1 MQIAATLLR
10 SATHRRA
17 RPWPVPWSRLRKVK
31 RCCSFWAGFALATL
45 RGSPSAAPAVPV
57 GFVAASDTDG
67 AWVGTWRPHR
77 PRSFIS
83 AQFTTPAPK
92 YSIPGTTGYLAHSP
106 TKVRAPAYTFPMA
119 KRPVASSC
127 SPGPC
132 YYVPP
137 AITRHG
143 KYVVPAQ
150 HMAGL
155 PKTKSEVAP
164 GPGDYSIEKANK
176 HVYMR
181 PPAQPMAF
189 RHEAAAA
196 STVPGKGMW
205 GAQTP
210 APACPPGGL
219 CWAAACAMGLGTSL
233 PGRTQLV
240 PANMPHATEDGG
252 AGRRGRTPFLPSRC
266 YPGAAP
272 CAAGLTDALPF
283 PLPGVGTYM
292 LPRLVGHN
300 TACVPASPCYSMKG
314 KSKHYSY
321 LEGMPKVSCALSS
334 GCKGSSCT
342 SMVRVGSART
352 NTHLG
357 HPASS
362 TPLLQTPGPAAF
374 PKVDLDTY
382 KNRAPRYTMGSRT
395 RLGGDKTVKPGP
407 ADYCPGKVTLTKPQA
422 PAPTFGLRHS
432 RYTTPLI
439 LPL

>member
-1 MQIAATLLR
+1 MVQAEE
-10 SATHRRA
+10 
-17 RPWPVPWSRLRKVK
+17 
-31 RCCSFWAGFALATL
+31 
-45 RGSPSAAPAVPV
+45 
-57 GFVAASDTDG
+57 

-106 TKVRAPAYTFPMA
+106 TKVRAPAYTFPTA

-127 SPGPC
+127 SPGPR

-164 GPGDYSIEKANK
+164 GPGEYRFS
-176 HVYMR
+176 
-181 PPAQPMAF
+181 
-189 RHEAAAA
+189 
-196 STVPGKGMW
+196 STG
-205 GAQTP
+205 
-210 APACPPGGL
+210 
-219 CWAAACAMGLGTSL
+219 S
-233 PGRTQLV
+233 GRT
-240 PANMPHATEDGG
+240 NT
-252 AGRRGRTPFLPSRC
+252 
-266 YPGAAP
+266 
-272 CAAGLTDALPF
+272 
-283 PLPGVGTYM
+283 PGVGTYM

-321 LEGMPKVSCALSS
+321 LEDVPK
-334 GCKGSSCT
+334 
-342 SMVRVGSART
+342 
-352 NTHLG
+352 
-357 HPASS
+357 
-362 TPLLQTPGPAAF
+362 TPGPAAF
-374 PKVDLDTY
+374 SKVDLDTY

>member
-1 MQIAATLLR
+1 MSQ
-10 SATHRRA
+10 
-17 RPWPVPWSRLRKVK
+17 LRKVK

-106 TKVRAPAYTFPMA
+106 TKVRAPAYTFPTA

-127 SPGPC
+127 SPGPR

-143 KYVVPAQ
+143 KYVGPAQ

-164 GPGDYSIEKANK
+164 GPGEYRFSSTGSGRTSTPGRCPVRARVQTHRLVPLSSSQDSREKANGAE
-176 HVYMR
+176 HLLL
-181 PPAQPMAF
+181 PWPLWLEESPASVLSS
-189 RHEAAAA
+189 A
-196 STVPGKGMW
+196 S
-205 GAQTP
+205 
-210 APACPPGGL
+210 
-219 CWAAACAMGLGTSL
+219 
-233 PGRTQLV
+233 
-240 PANMPHATEDGG
+240 
-252 AGRRGRTPFLPSRC
+252 
-266 YPGAAP
+266 P
-272 CAAGLTDALPF
+272 CAGLTDALPF

-321 LEGMPKVSCALSS
+321 LEDVPKVSCALSS
-334 GCKGSSCT
+334 GRKGSSCT
-342 SMVRVGSART
+342 STVRVGSVRT

-374 PKVDLDTY
+374 SKVDLDTY

-407 ADYCPGKVTLTKPQA
+407 ADYCPGKV
-422 PAPTFGLRHS
+422 RHPS
-432 RYTTPLI
+432 WCCSAIPCRCALKRRRLFRGTCHH
-439 LPL
+439 

>member
-1 MQIAATLLR
+1 MKLTVPLLITMVLCSSLGAGSDHEVIPSFLQTLLEGSAEQLYIGPISQYEVDDLTKTALSALKGCIDDLSPEHVKALVNLLIAATLLR

-57 GFVAASDTDG
+57 GFVAASATDG

-196 STVPGKGMW
+196 STVPG
-205 GAQTP
+205 
-210 APACPPGGL
+210 
-219 CWAAACAMGLGTSL
+219 
-233 PGRTQLV
+233 
-240 PANMPHATEDGG
+240 
-252 AGRRGRTPFLPSRC
+252 
-266 YPGAAP
+266 
-272 CAAGLTDALPF
+272 
-283 PLPGVGTYM
+283 VGTYM

-321 LEGMPKVSCALSS
+321 LEGMPK
-334 GCKGSSCT
+334 
-342 SMVRVGSART
+342 
-352 NTHLG
+352 
-357 HPASS
+357 
-362 TPLLQTPGPAAF
+362 TPGPAAF